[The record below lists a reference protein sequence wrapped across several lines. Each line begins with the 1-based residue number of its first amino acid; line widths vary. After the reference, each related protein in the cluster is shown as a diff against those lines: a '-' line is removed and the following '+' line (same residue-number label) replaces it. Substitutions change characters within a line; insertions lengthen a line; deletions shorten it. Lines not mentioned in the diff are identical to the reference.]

1 MGRRWTW
8 MLVFLCASS
17 GALGSGEAGAGA
29 GGPLQALHCP
39 PCERVHCPWRRALRL
54 QCKGGVSTG
63 VCGCCPA
70 CARTEGEA
78 CGGAWDYLGK
88 CDGGLLCVHEEAGA
102 ERGGVCRAGGG
113 PRVTVSGPLLGGG
126 GGNLTAK
133 PKQSKHPR
141 APFILLSNCG
151 GKRAMVERPE
161 PEGCSPECTQEYCQ
175 DHPVAICS
183 ARSVSVEN
191 RACRGS
197 CLHTSCSSCLT
208 LRRPSCPH
216 ACGPS
221 DSDCLQR
228 FGRCVHSH
236 LRAPPH
242 PVCHSA
248 LQRSSEGHF
257 VCLLPACPDQ
267 SG

>member
-1 MGRRWTW
+1 MGSCWTW

-17 GALGSGEAGAGA
+17 GVLGSGEAGAGA

-39 PCERVHCPWRRALRL
+39 PCERVHCAWRRALRL

-88 CDGGLLCVHEEAGA
+88 CDGGLLCVHEEAEA
-102 ERGGVCRAGGG
+102 ERGGVCR
-113 PRVTVSGPLLGGG
+113 PV
-126 GGNLTAK
+126 
-133 PKQSKHPR
+133 
-141 APFILLSNCG
+141 
-151 GKRAMVERPE
+151 VERPE

-175 DHPVAICS
+175 DNPVAICS
-183 ARSVSVEN
+183 ARWVSVEN

-221 DSDCLQR
+221 DSDCLQH